1 MSDPSYQRALSHL
14 HQMLGDGAEF
24 RPGQWE
30 AIEKVAIHKQRALV
44 VQPTGW
50 GKSLVYFIATR
61 LLRDEGKGLTL
72 LVSPL
77 LSLMRNQIAMAKR
90 IGIRAY
96 TINSNNEEE
105 WPSVER
111 ALWQDACDVLL
122 IAPERLAN
130 HKFQNLLTNVIRG
143 RIGLFVVDEAH
154 CISDWGHDFRP
165 DYRRIVRILKA
176 LPPNVPVLGT
186 TATANDR
193 VLTDIRE
200 QLGEDLLILRGPLAR
215 KSLYLQNIVLHNQS
229 ERLAWLAENLPRLPG
244 SGIVYCLTVPD
255 TEQVAAWL
263 KSQGIA
269 AEAYHSRSEK
279 REELEQRFLRNEI
292 KVLVATVALGMGFDK
307 SDVGFVIHYQ
317 RPGSPI
323 AYYQQIG
330 RAGRSLDHAYCIL
343 LTGDEDEDIQDYFI
357 ESAFP
362 PVHVFNQVHQT
373 LAQNSGLSL
382 NQLMAKIN
390 VSKGMLEKTLKILEV
405 EGHIGRLNGHNSS
418 YFARSQT
425 LNLDTERIE
434 RITQLRR
441 HEQTQMREYIYHQGC
456 LMAFLQ
462 QALDDPYA
470 EPCGHCAQCRGE
482 GLPTSVSTDLVL
494 KAEDFL
500 KHEIILLPPRKQL
513 PPGLV
518 PDLSFLSSS
527 YQNATGRAL
536 CRYGRVGWGRLVRS
550 GKYEEGRFAD
560 ELVEAAAQLI
570 KEVWNPNPFPQWVTA
585 IPSRRR
591 PHLVPDFAQRLAQRL
606 GLPFYP
612 VLERIADA
620 PPQKD
625 MQNNY
630 MQAKNVLNTIKISG
644 KVLPG
649 PVLLVDD
656 VFDSGWTMTIAGY
669 LLRKNG
675 SGIVYPFALAQATAR
690 NT

>member
-1 MSDPSYQRALSHL
+1 MPDSSYQRALHHL

-30 AIEKVAIHKQRALV
+30 AIEKVAVHKQRALV

-77 LSLMRNQIAMAKR
+77 LSLMRNQIEMAKR

-96 TINSNNEEE
+96 TINSNNEDE
-105 WPSVER
+105 WPEVER
-111 ALWQDACDVLL
+111 ALRQNACDVLL
-122 IAPERLAN
+122 ISPERLAN
-130 HKFQNLLTNVIRG
+130 HHFQNLLTNVIQG

-193 VLTDIRE
+193 VLRDIRE

-215 KSLYLQNIVLHNQS
+215 KSLYLQNIVLRSQS

-269 AEAYHSRSEK
+269 AEAYHSQSEQ
-279 REELEQRFLRNEI
+279 REALEQRFLHNEI

-307 SDVGFVIHYQ
+307 SDIGFVIHYQ
-317 RPGSPI
+317 RPGSPV

-330 RAGRSLDHAYCIL
+330 RAGRAIDHADCVL
-343 LTGDEDEDIQDYFI
+343 LSGDEDEDIQDYFI

-362 PVHVFNQVHQT
+362 PVEVFRSVHQA
-373 LAQNSGLSL
+373 LAQSDGLSL
-382 NQLMAKIN
+382 NQLMAQIN
-390 VSKGMLEKTLKILEV
+390 VSAGLLEKTLKILEV
-405 EGHIGRLNGHNSS
+405 EGHIGRLNGHNI
-418 YFARSQT
+418 YTVNRQT
-425 LNLDTERIE
+425 LNLDLERIE

-441 HEQTQMREYIYHQGC
+441 QEQAQMRAYIHHEGC

-462 QALDDPYA
+462 RTLDDPYA
-470 EPCGHCAQCRGE
+470 EPCGHCANCQGKR
-482 GLPTSVSTDLVL
+482 LPTSVAADLVR
-494 KAEDFL
+494 KAEEFL
-500 KHEIILLPPRKQL
+500 KHEIILLPPRKQF
-513 PPGLV
+513 PSGLV
-518 PDLSFLSSS
+518 PGRSIIPSA

-550 GKYEEGRFAD
+550 GKYEDGRFAD
-560 ELVEAAAQLI
+560 DLVEAAAQLI
-570 KEVWNPNPFPQWVTA
+570 KDVWRPDPFPKWVTA
-585 IPSRRR
+585 IPSRRH
-591 PHLVPDFAQRLAQRL
+591 PNLVPDFAQRLARRL
-606 GLPFYP
+606 GIPFYP
-612 VLERIADA
+612 VLERVADA
-620 PPQKD
+620 PPQKE
-625 MQNNY
+625 MQNSH

-644 KVLPG
+644 KVLAQ

-656 VFDSGWTMTIAGY
+656 IVDSRWTLTIAGY
-669 LLRKNG
+669 LLRKSG
-675 SGIVYPFALAQATAR
+675 SGIVYPFALAQATSR
-690 NT
+690 NS